1 MLAQL
6 GARLAAVGSVVERL
20 SGIRFRIFAG
30 MIAAA
35 FALAGCMS
43 ATVPLVGADPADP
56 GAKIAGV
63 GYRSTVAPY
72 SSLRPAVPSPW
83 RDQNDRVA
91 PPPKSG
97 Q

>member
-6 GARLAAVGSVVERL
+6 GARLAAVHPAFEKL
-20 SGIRFRIFAG
+20 SGIKSRIFAG
-30 MIAAA
+30 VTAAA
-35 FALAGCMS
+35 LALAGCMP

-56 GAKIAGV
+56 GAKVAGV

-72 SSLRPAVPSPW
+72 SSLRPATPSSWP
-83 RDQNDRVA
+83 DQNDRVA
-91 PPPKSG
+91 PVPKSG

>member
-6 GARLAAVGSVVERL
+6 GARLAAVRSVAEKL
-20 SGIRFRIFAG
+20 SDNKSRIFAG
-30 MIAAA
+30 LTAAA
-35 FALAGCMS
+35 LALVGCTP

-56 GAKIAGV
+56 GAKVAGV

-72 SSLRPAVPSPW
+72 TSLRPIAPSSW
-83 RDQNDRVA
+83 GDQNERAA
-91 PPPKSG
+91 PAPKSG